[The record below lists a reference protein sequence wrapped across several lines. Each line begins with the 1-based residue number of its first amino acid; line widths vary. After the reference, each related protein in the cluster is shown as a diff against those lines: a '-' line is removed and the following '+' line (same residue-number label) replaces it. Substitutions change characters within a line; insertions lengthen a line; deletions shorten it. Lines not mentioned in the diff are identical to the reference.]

1 MDSIKWMKIDNLHRY
16 LAGMCLK
23 FYSLWPRNQD
33 SSMHFFLPFFFLNKK
48 IYSQIFLKTLFLFMA
63 GSLEYTK
70 LDEKPD
76 FFTFLFVAFVHVW
89 FAISGTD
96 QSWNLTILRSGALLP
111 LKTVCQIPAHS
122 FEFLTWVLY
131 YLPWKSRSSK
141 CLSYFPVG
149 RNIHINYNLKQS
161 SLISGNG
168 EVVGIMKMATR

>member
-1 MDSIKWMKIDNLHRY
+1 MNENWQFASIFSWNVSKIWLIYDQETKILQ
-16 LAGMCLK
+16 CLI
-23 FYSLWPRNQD
+23 
-33 SSMHFFLPFFFLNKK
+33 FFLFFFLKIKK
-48 IYSQIFLKTLFLFMA
+48 ITPKFSLKTLFLFMA

-161 SLISGNG
+161 SLISGKG
-168 EVVGIMKMATR
+168 EMVGIMKMATR

>member
-1 MDSIKWMKIDNLHRY
+1 
-16 LAGMCLK
+16 
-23 FYSLWPRNQD
+23 
-33 SSMHFFLPFFFLNKK
+33 
-48 IYSQIFLKTLFLFMA
+48 MA

-161 SLISGNG
+161 SLISGKG
-168 EVVGIMKMATR
+168 EMVGIMKMALLYLSLGLSHVQCGSIIVSVTRNCNTAGMFIIRYNIRVKRVFFSASYDVN

>member
-1 MDSIKWMKIDNLHRY
+1 MKIDNLHRY

-23 FYSLWPRNQD
+23 FYSFMTKKPR
-33 SSMHFFLPFFFLNKK
+33 FFNALFFSFFFFLKIKK
-48 IYSQIFLKTLFLFMA
+48 ITPKFSLKTLFLFMA

-141 CLSYFPVG
+141 CSSYF
-149 RNIHINYNLKQS
+149 S
-161 SLISGNG
+161 CG
-168 EVVGIMKMATR
+168 EKHPYKLQFKAELSDFW